1 MRGSRLKIALWMCL
15 FLLLAGIA
23 ACRSAATPAE
33 TPPSP
38 TAIPTARPPTATQRS
53 LTPTAAPVPTERLP
67 TATPLQPATTP
78 TEPTPTPEPQPT
90 ATLVWPPPTVPPSS
104 SSEELSE
111 LLGVLPAGAIFVAF
125 VEATKLPDGDLT
137 RWYKDSEI
145 SLLSRRTGRVL
156 SEEALIG
163 AGIKRAAFGHTDYLA
178 AILQGDFSG
187 FVELLRQA
195 PQLSIQKDVLPPSIL
210 DPYREVEVFLF
221 TSHEDL
227 YIAIP
232 DSGTMLVALN
242 AEVMQSMIDRYLD
255 GAEPEK
261 SLAGLLN
268 AVGPVDFLVARR
280 VDSETIG
287 SAYPGPPFYFAG
299 GGGWLDG
306 TEISRVFSYLEYD
319 SPEAAKEGMERSKDF
334 PLVQGYNTGRN
345 YPIREIRQEG
355 RIVIAEG
362 YAATFD
368 LAGWLL
374 GN

>member
-1 MRGSRLKIALWMCL
+1 M
-15 FLLLAGIA
+15 
-23 ACRSAATPAE
+23 
-33 TPPSP
+33 
-38 TAIPTARPPTATQRS
+38 
-53 LTPTAAPVPTERLP
+53 
-67 TATPLQPATTP
+67 
-78 TEPTPTPEPQPT
+78 
-90 ATLVWPPPTVPPSS
+90 
-104 SSEELSE
+104 
-111 LLGVLPAGAIFVAF
+111 
-125 VEATKLPDGDLT
+125 PDGDLT
-137 RWYKDSEI
+137 GWSEDSEI

-163 AGIKRAAFGHTDYLA
+163 AGIKRAALGHIDYLA

-221 TSHEDL
+221 TSREDL

-232 DSGTMLVALN
+232 DLGTMLVALN
-242 AEVMQSMIDRYLD
+242 AEVMQDMIDRYLD
-255 GAEPEK
+255 GAEPDK

-268 AVGPVDFLVARR
+268 VVGPVDFLVARR
-280 VDSETIG
+280 VDPKTFS
-287 SAYPGPPFYFAG
+287 SAYLGPPYYFAG

-306 TEISRVFSYLEYD
+306 TEISRVFSYVEYD
-319 SPEAAKEGMERSKDF
+319 SPEAAKEGMERRKDF

-355 RIVIAEG
+355 RVVIAEG